1 MGTDFLVLMLLLLG
15 SELSVA
21 NLDQV
26 GSGSGVVRYFDR
38 QARYGFII
46 PDDGGGDVFVA
57 GSILDAYPQTGDR
70 VGYHYRL
77 HGNIK
82 VATSLWL
89 KGHAR

>member
-1 MGTDFLVLMLLLLG
+1 V
-15 SELSVA
+15 S
-21 NLDQV
+21 
-26 GSGSGVVRYFDR
+26 
-38 QARYGFII
+38 
-46 PDDGGGDVFVA
+46 

-82 VATSLWL
+82 VATALWL